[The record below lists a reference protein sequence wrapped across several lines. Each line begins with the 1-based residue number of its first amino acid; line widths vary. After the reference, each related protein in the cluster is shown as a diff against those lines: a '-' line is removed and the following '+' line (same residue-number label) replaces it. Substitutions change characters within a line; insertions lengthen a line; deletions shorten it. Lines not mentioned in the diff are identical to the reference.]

1 MRKPFVMRSVAL
13 LAAGLTATAGLSAA
27 GAQAITGSVTD
38 TADTAGADT
47 VNDVRTV
54 AAALVRPTAAQLAA
68 VTDVLQSA
76 GQGARVTW
84 DPRYGTPRTIRPAV
98 GGSLSGPRAGSA
110 VTVARAWLTEH
121 RAMLGLDAA
130 DIAAMVVRRDHVLP
144 GTGTHVVN
152 LTQAFGGSAAARGGS
167 VGVVVASDG
176 RVLGYTGSTSRSS
189 ELLGSFALSPETAV
203 GKVAAALAP
212 VTAYTASL
220 TGATRAGYQ
229 VVARG
234 PFAADSYVRK
244 AAFGTAD
251 GGRAAYR
258 VLFVKA
264 QDEAYDVLVDARS
277 GEILYRRSL
286 VQHEGPLEPEGT
298 VYRNY
303 PGAPGGGTPEVVSFG
318 RTAQSPNG
326 WVDPLG
332 LTGTGVTTFGN
343 NANSHAN
350 WSNFIGPVDPG
361 PRPVSPLGKFN
372 YAFTDQWGAQQ
383 CAVPSYAQDVDPSA
397 TNLFYHHNRVHDEF
411 YELGFTESAGNFQID
426 NFGKGGL
433 GGDAIQGLVQAGAV
447 SGGAPTYTG
456 RDNAYMLTL
465 PDGIPPWSGM
475 FLWEPINDAFE
486 GKCRDGDFD
495 AGVIEHEYA
504 HGLSNRYV
512 GTEDGALGGHQSGS
526 MGEGWGDWYG
536 LNYLHREGLQ
546 TTSEL
551 GAYAT
556 GNQTRAIRNW
566 PYDQNPTTFADIGYD
581 LTGPEVHADGEI
593 WTATL
598 WDLRKALVRK
608 YGQALGAEIAA
619 RGVTDA
625 MPLSPNDPSMLDV
638 RDAMV
643 AALDN
648 RYHARPDAG
657 ELIDLVYTA
666 FARRGMGVTAS
677 NRTSPEDPTG
687 ANDIDPVPGFEHR
700 NPVLNGRI
708 TGTVLNASTGSPVPN
723 ARIILGVFEAK
734 VSPAAR
740 TGADGRFAV
749 SVTAGSYP
757 VTIQAPG
764 FGARTFTG
772 LAVTAG
778 KTTARQFKLAPNLA
792 SSANGATVLSTTNP
806 DGAKSLI
813 DDTEGT
819 TFSAVPGTGNAVV
832 KLAKPA
838 AISAVQ
844 VSAYSSSRFEALKSF
859 TLQTSTDG
867 VNWTTVSG
875 AFGKDAFSYQ
885 APRPVVPDVHYKTF
899 TLAKPVTAGY
909 VRFWTDEAMGET
921 KTAVQVG
928 DLQVFS
934 GSVQAIE
941 PLPPTPPDP
950 PVTEMFTIAAGDPAN
965 AADPGVTG
973 TEFVQTCTA
982 PPAAQDV
989 DGHVSTLTGDA
1000 GDGAHAISVKGDGAG
1015 VWDLDV
1021 YFYNSSCQLLG
1032 QVATAAADETGVI
1045 PSNAKYVVTHL
1056 YLGAALPVT
1065 LTITDTQ

>member
-1 MRKPFVMRSVAL
+1 MRTSLITRSLAL
-13 LAAGLTATAGLSAA
+13 FAAGLTATVSLGAGAGAVTAPSADATAAPDTITDIRTAATALVAPTAEQLTEVRQLLAAA
-27 GAQAITGSVTD
+27 G
-38 TADTAGADT
+38 
-47 VNDVRTV
+47 
-54 AAALVRPTAAQLAA
+54 P
-68 VTDVLQSA
+68 
-76 GQGARVTW
+76 GARVSW
-84 DPRYGTPRTIRPAV
+84 DGRYGTPRTIRPAV
-98 GGSLSGPRAGSA
+98 GGALSGPLPGSA
-110 VTVARAWLTEH
+110 VEVARAWLTEH
-121 RAMLGLDAA
+121 RAMLGLDAV
-130 DIAAMVVRRDHVLP
+130 DIAAMVIRRDHQLP

-152 LTQAFGGSAAARGGS
+152 LTQVFGGLAAARGGS
-167 VGVVVASDG
+167 VGVMVASDG
-176 RVLGYTGSTSRSS
+176 RVLGYTGSTSRGRG
-189 ELLGSFALSPETAV
+189 LLGSFVLSPEVAV
-203 GKVAAALAP
+203 GKVAATLAP
-212 VTAYTASL
+212 VTTYTASL
-220 TGATRAGYQ
+220 TGATQAGYQ

-244 AAFGTAD
+244 VAFGTAG
-251 GGRAAYR
+251 GGRAAYQ

-264 QDEAYDVLVDARS
+264 QHEAYDVVADAAS

-286 VQHEGPLEPEGT
+286 VQHEGPLDPEGT

-303 PGAPGGGTPEVVSFG
+303 PGAPAGGTPERVSFG
-318 RTAQSPNG
+318 RTAESPNG
-326 WVDPLG
+326 WVDLLG
-332 LTGTGVTTFGN
+332 LAGTGVTTFGN

-350 WSNFIGPVDPG
+350 WSNFIGPIDPG
-361 PRPVSPLGKFN
+361 PRPVNPLGKFN

-397 TNLFYHHNRVHDEF
+397 TNLFYHHNRIHDEF
-411 YELGFTESAGNFQID
+411 YDLGFTETAGNFQIN

-433 GGDAIQGLVQAGAV
+433 GGDAIHGLVQAGAL

-465 PDGIPPWSGM
+465 PDGIAPWSGM

-556 GNQTRAIRNW
+556 GNTNRAIRNW
-566 PYDQNPTTFADIGYD
+566 PYDKNPTTFADIGYD

-598 WDLRKALVRK
+598 WDLRKALVQK
-608 YGQALGAEIAA
+608 YGQALGSEIAA

-625 MPLSPNDPSMLDV
+625 MPLSPNDPSMLDM
-638 RDAMV
+638 RDAIV
-643 AALDN
+643 TALDN

-657 ELIDLVYTA
+657 DLIDTVYTA
-666 FARRGMGVTAS
+666 FARRGMGLTAS
-677 NRTSPEDPTG
+677 NKATPEDPTG
-687 ANDIDPVPGFEHR
+687 ANDIDPVPSFEHR
-700 NPVLNGRI
+700 SPALNGRL
-708 TGTVLNASTGSPVPN
+708 TGTVLNASTGKPVPN
-723 ARIILGVFEAK
+723 AKIILGIFEAK
-734 VSPAAR
+734 VSPVAR
-740 TGADGRFAV
+740 TGPDGRFTIPA
-749 SVTAGSYP
+749 TAGSYP
-757 VTIQAPG
+757 VTIQAAG
-764 FGARTFTG
+764 FGARTFSG

-792 SSANGATVLSTTNP
+792 SAANGAAVVSTTNP

-819 TFSAVPGTGNAVV
+819 TFSAAPGTGNAVV
-832 KLAKPA
+832 RLAEPA

-859 TLQTSTDG
+859 TLQTSPDG
-867 VNWTTVSG
+867 VTWTTVSG
-875 AFGKDAFSYQ
+875 AFGNDAFSYQ
-885 APRPVVPDVHYKTF
+885 APRPVVPDVHNKTF
-899 TLAKPVTAGY
+899 KLAKPVTAGY

-921 KTAVQVG
+921 KTAVQTG

-934 GSVQAIE
+934 GTVQSVE
-941 PLPPTPPDP
+941 PLPPTPPDA
-950 PVTEMFTIAAGDPAN
+950 PVTEEFTIATGDPAN
-965 AADPGVTG
+965 VTMPGVTG
-973 TEFVQTCTA
+973 TEFVQTCKA
-982 PPAAQDV
+982 PPASQNV
-989 DGHVSTLTGDA
+989 DGHVTTLTGDA
-1000 GDGAHAISVKGDGAG
+1000 GDGAHAISVKGQGTG

-1056 YLGAALPVT
+1056 FLGAAVPVT